1 MSSIGPQL
9 PPHLQKRKRSE
20 DDNAPDSPPTKTMR
34 PANNTDEID
43 LADDS
48 SDDGYGPSADAAPA
62 KAPQHGPSRPSPS
75 TKPTTSPRPTTIG
88 PSMPPPAQQP
98 IGPTPPA
105 ASLSSLPPQPPSDP
119 SDSDSEDDYGPS
131 LPTSSSHLSRISSLP
146 TPSYSSAPA
155 APKRDDW
162 MLAPPAAAPSY
173 SERDPTKLKA
183 RKFATGRAAA
193 GNEAHSGGVSAIWT
207 ETPEEKAKRLRD
219 AVLGRGGE
227 AAEGGSGGKRQRVE
241 EKVSVRGTR
250 ETADERK
257 IREFTEQTRGR
268 SLYEEH
274 QARKGRRG
282 EGEGEGKGKKG
293 GKEEKEEE
301 EDDPSKRA
309 FNWEKDMKSGGT
321 ISHTQ
326 RRQLL
331 AKSAD
336 FGGRF
341 DKGRYL

>member
-1 MSSIGPQL
+1 
-9 PPHLQKRKRSE
+9 
-20 DDNAPDSPPTKTMR
+20 
-34 PANNTDEID
+34 
-43 LADDS
+43 
-48 SDDGYGPSADAAPA
+48 
-62 KAPQHGPSRPSPS
+62 
-75 TKPTTSPRPTTIG
+75 
-88 PSMPPPAQQP
+88 
-98 IGPTPPA
+98 
-105 ASLSSLPPQPPSDP
+105 
-119 SDSDSEDDYGPS
+119 
-131 LPTSSSHLSRISSLP
+131 
-146 TPSYSSAPA
+146 
-155 APKRDDW
+155 
-162 MLAPPAAAPSY
+162 MLAPPSAPTNY
-173 SERDPTKLKA
+173 RERDPTKLKA

-227 AAEGGSGGKRQRVE
+227 ETTRRPVE
-241 EKVSVRGTR
+241 EKTVAPRGK
-250 ETADERK
+250 TADEEK
-257 IREFTEQTRGR
+257 IKSFTEQTRGR

-274 QARKGRRG
+274 QLRKNKGKEEERA
-282 EGEGEGKGKKG
+282 EGKGKKKG
-293 GKEEKEEE
+293 EDEE

-309 FNWEKDMKSGGT
+309 FSWEKDMKSSGT